1 MNRNGY
7 RNSVT
12 PPQLNHAVAC
22 QILTCH
28 CLCSVDL
35 LPHTSAVDPVFYPA
49 FRDNKPDGS
58 SCPMPIFSAPVK
70 CQTIRIA
77 FVQLKYGQKSIFFIR
92 FVYLQMKW
100 PFTHSLWLVLG
111 GVRGECKNHCQRTRQ
126 KQKRNKQAKE
136 REAKKAHKIY
146 KTYNMVHTQHM
157 KHTKSKTKKKNNPE
171 TQVSRTQWLKHFI
184 FNIGLQWLLNESI
197 VYQAIRYGSV
207 CVKMSNLKRQ
217 SIHSMVVAA
226 VYSIQ
231 LQFIFMFHTHFS
243 YFSLPI
249 CVCVLEFVHVFII
262 FNRKTISNRR
272 FTTQE
277 NGVK

>member
-1 MNRNGY
+1 MNRNGSETQS
-7 RNSVT
+7 RHHK
-12 PPQLNHAVAC
+12 LNHAVAC

-77 FVQLKYGQKSIFFIR
+77 FVQLKYGQKSIFLFALFIC
-92 FVYLQMKW
+92 KW
-100 PFTHSLWLVLG
+100 NGRSLILFGSFWVGWEESAKIIVSALDKNKSETNKRKREKRKKRTKFT
-111 GVRGECKNHCQRTRQ
+111 KRTTW
-126 KQKRNKQAKE
+126 
-136 REAKKAHKIY
+136 Y
-146 KTYNMVHTQHM
+146 TQHI
-157 KHTKSKTKKKNNPE
+157 KHTKSKTKKNNPE

-197 VYQAIRYGSV
+197 VYQAIRCGSV

-249 CVCVLEFVHVFII
+249 CVCVCLNSFMFSLFLIGKQ
-262 FNRKTISNRR
+262 F
-272 FTTQE
+272 
-277 NGVK
+277 

>member
-1 MNRNGY
+1 M
-7 RNSVT
+7 
-12 PPQLNHAVAC
+12 AV
-22 QILTCH
+22 H
-28 CLCSVDL
+28 S
-35 LPHTSAVDPVFYPA
+35 
-49 FRDNKPDGS
+49 
-58 SCPMPIFSAPVK
+58 FSLARFGWGERRV
-70 CQTIRIA
+70 
-77 FVQLKYGQKSIFFIR
+77 QKSLSAHSTKTKAKQTSER
-92 FVYLQMKW
+92 ERSEKSAQNLQNVQHG
-100 PFTHSLWLVLG
+100 THSISSTQ
-111 GVRGECKNHCQRTRQ
+111 NP
-126 KQKRNKQAKE
+126 KR
-136 REAKKAHKIY
+136 
-146 KTYNMVHTQHM
+146 
-157 KHTKSKTKKKNNPE
+157 KKNNPE

-197 VYQAIRYGSV
+197 VYQAIRCGSV

-249 CVCVLEFVHVFII
+249 CACVLEFVHVFII